1 MTKMLR
7 HKETGELFVYT
18 TLLATLDVL
27 EPVIEDPIAD
37 VIAEMA
43 AGALAAVQDIP
54 EFTPKNSSK
63 EETVD
68 RDMKAAPGYMSNTD
82 KGRKAK

>member
-1 MTKMLR
+1 MTQMLR

-27 EPVIEDPIAD
+27 EPVIEDPVAK

-43 AGALAAVQDIP
+43 AVREIP
-54 EFTPKNSSK
+54 SFVP
-63 EETVD
+63 
-68 RDMKAAPGYMSNTD
+68 NTD